1 MLGRS
6 HENPLDNQHVV
17 TLDKLVVRL
26 FIDKANDGNL
36 WLATGPVS
44 RFQTLKSAFEGC
56 SCKRPFLIP
65 LLPLSYLMDAV
76 FLWKPQTIRVFMG
89 SGR

>member
-26 FIDKANDGNL
+26 FPGAQVGVRGML
-36 WLATGPVS
+36 L
-44 RFQTLKSAFEGC
+44 Q
-56 SCKRPFLIP
+56 RPFLIP
-65 LLPLSYLMDAV
+65 LLPRSYLTDAV
-76 FLWKPQTIRVFMG
+76 FLWKPQEIRVFMG
-89 SGR
+89 SYR

>member
-6 HENPLDNQHVV
+6 HENPLDNQDVV

-36 WLATGPVS
+36 RLAASPIS
-44 RFQTLKSAFEGC
+44 RFQTLKSGVRGILLQ
-56 SCKRPFLIP
+56 RPFLIP
-65 LLPLSYLMDAV
+65 LLPRSYLTDAV
-76 FLWKPQTIRVFMG
+76 FLWKPQEIRVFMG
-89 SGR
+89 SYR